1 MERIAIIDLG
11 SNSIRF
17 VIMQI
22 GPHGSY
28 KLVYQE
34 KKSIRLA
41 EGMTMET
48 RLLTEEA
55 QQRALSC
62 LKVYA
67 HIIKVQKVIKVLA
80 VATAAVRN
88 AVNGASF
95 LRRVRLSTG
104 IPMTIISGKAEAALG
119 FSGVIHTI
127 DRKDFLL
134 FDLGGASVEISLVRN
149 KQRIHSVSIP
159 MGAVTLTEMFQS
171 SGTVDY
177 DKISEI
183 RDYIQRQLNKI
194 SWLPKEPME
203 VIGVGGTV
211 RNLAKVHQRSSS
223 YPLPKLHNY
232 NLPVESLFTLVKS
245 ICDKTYEERKR
256 ISGLSE
262 ERADIIIAGALV
274 VQEIVRRAKASYLTI
289 SGCGLREGLFFH
301 YYDPIYDPEGTWKED
316 MLIRSV
322 KNYLYTLP
330 IQYDFHTSYVTAM
343 ALSMFDQWQKVHG
356 LGGRMR
362 KILTA
367 AGFLHDTGSIVNYY
381 SHARH
386 SAYITANAHIF
397 GWSHREQIMCALVCA
412 FHHGYSN
419 KYLKGA
425 SHARILTE
433 VQMKEVRMLSL
444 FLALAEGF
452 DESHEQCITRMI
464 CTSGK
469 NAMDLR
475 IYTNRENFDVPAH
488 AVQHLI
494 PEFRKIFQVP
504 LRIQWFPGSTIK
516 NEMKETA
523 EGLEFDIS
531 GEKTE

>member
-134 FDLGGASVEISLVRN
+134 FDLGGASVEISLVRG

-171 SGTVDY
+171 S
-177 DKISEI
+177 
-183 RDYIQRQLNKI
+183 RHR
-194 SWLPKEPME
+194 
-203 VIGVGGTV
+203 
-211 RNLAKVHQRSSS
+211 
-223 YPLPKLHNY
+223 
-232 NLPVESLFTLVKS
+232 
-245 ICDKTYEERKR
+245 
-256 ISGLSE
+256 GL
-262 ERADIIIAGALV
+262 
-274 VQEIVRRAKASYLTI
+274 
-289 SGCGLREGLFFH
+289 
-301 YYDPIYDPEGTWKED
+301 
-316 MLIRSV
+316 
-322 KNYLYTLP
+322 
-330 IQYDFHTSYVTAM
+330 
-343 ALSMFDQWQKVHG
+343 
-356 LGGRMR
+356 
-362 KILTA
+362 
-367 AGFLHDTGSIVNYY
+367 
-381 SHARH
+381 
-386 SAYITANAHIF
+386 
-397 GWSHREQIMCALVCA
+397 
-412 FHHGYSN
+412 
-419 KYLKGA
+419 
-425 SHARILTE
+425 
-433 VQMKEVRMLSL
+433 
-444 FLALAEGF
+444 
-452 DESHEQCITRMI
+452 
-464 CTSGK
+464 
-469 NAMDLR
+469 
-475 IYTNRENFDVPAH
+475 
-488 AVQHLI
+488 
-494 PEFRKIFQVP
+494 
-504 LRIQWFPGSTIK
+504 
-516 NEMKETA
+516 
-523 EGLEFDIS
+523 
-531 GEKTE
+531 